1 MKKDLSFAKE
11 YCYKGIYIYQITK
24 RDYAVYDEN
33 GLVFSALTLKQAKAN
48 IDNM

>member
-1 MKKDLSFAKE
+1 MKKNFLSCKE

-24 RDYAVYDEN
+24 RDYAVYNED